1 MSALS
6 IQVPF
11 PVFQDRDGQPLDNGY
26 VWIGTANLN
35 PQTNPVVAYYDAAL
49 TIVAVQPLRTLNGFI
64 SRAGTP
70 AQVYVDGVNFSILV
84 QDSKGSMVYNFPDGS
99 GISPNASGIVYDP
112 AGTGAVATTVQTKLR
127 QYVSAK
133 DFGVVG
139 DGSTDDTTAIQAF
152 LNAAQG
158 KTGLLNSGTYLV
170 NDTLLIKTNTI
181 LVGEGFSNSIIVAG
195 PNLGNKA
202 IFLNQNYT
210 GTLNVYTDVNISVS
224 NIGFNG
230 NNITVTGPELVA
242 FGKVNGLIIDSCKIY
257 NRPYIGLSLGG
268 CLNFNVTNSEFTNC
282 GKVAVTSEGGA
293 ALYIASAGDGT
304 RSNSGTITNNY
315 IHDNRWAGIYANG
328 DKTIISQNNL
338 ISNKEAG
345 IFQTGNNNIINDNKI
360 VGVTRQNISASGI
373 ESGGYA
379 HIISNNYI
387 SDVDASC
394 IALTDVQGSILE
406 GNYLS
411 QAARDNVYY
420 PQGAGISIITTL
432 ASPNQPRDIL
442 IGNNKYASG
451 DAKTYSAVDIGN
463 AGAAPVYIVITANDF
478 SGVTYSSG
486 QAIKVAAGKS
496 DTTQVFRDNIGAF
509 DIFDY
514 GGYVQG
520 RYYAGESLSPT
531 AAGTL
536 TISANTIY
544 ATPFAIRQQ
553 QVWNKIAI
561 YVSTAQAGA
570 SAYLGVYRMENG
582 KPTTL
587 VGTPGIVSLATTG
600 LKELTVSEMLQQ
612 GMYALFVLP
621 DVSGAIINAGTLS
634 SQAIAT
640 VGTSGFGVADTL
652 ITAAYTYGALPATFP
667 TVVYATG
674 SSPLIM
680 LRWGA

>member
-26 VWIGTANLN
+26 VWLGVANLN
-35 PQTNPVVAYYDAAL
+35 PQTNPVVAYFDEAL
-49 TIVAVQPLRTLNGFI
+49 TIIAAQPLRTINGYI
-64 SRAGTP
+64 SNSGTP
-70 AQVYVDGVNFSILV
+70 AQVYVDAVNFSILV
-84 QDSKGSMVYNFPDGS
+84 QDSNGTMVYNFSDGS
-99 GISPNASGIVYDP
+99 GISPDACGVEYVP
-112 AGTGAVATTVQTKLR
+112 PFTAGVSYPVCQKLEQTI
-127 QYVSAK
+127 SAK

-139 DGSTDDTTAIQAF
+139 NGSTDDTAAMQAF

-158 KTGLLNSGTYLV
+158 KPGLLNSGTYLIST
-170 NDTLLIKTNTI
+170 TLTIKSGTI
-181 LVGEGFSNSIIVAG
+181 LIGEGFSNSILLAAAG
-195 PNLGNKA
+195 LGNTA
-202 IFLNQNYT
+202 MLVNQNYT
-210 GTLNVYTDVNISVS
+210 GTINVYTDVNIAVS

-230 NNITVTGPELVA
+230 NNITVTGPELVS
-242 FGKVNGLIIDSCKIY
+242 FGKVNGLIIDSCKFY
-257 NRPYIGLSLGG
+257 NRPYIGLALGG

-293 ALYIASAGDGT
+293 ALYIDSAGDGT
-304 RSNSGTITNNY
+304 RSKSGTVTNNY

-328 DKTIISQNNL
+328 DRSIISQNNV
-338 ISNKEAG
+338 ITNKEAG

-360 VGVTRQNISASGI
+360 VDVTRKNISASGI

-406 GNYLS
+406 GNYLA
-411 QAARDNVYY
+411 QAARDDVYY
-420 PQGAGISIITTL
+420 PQGAGISIITIQ

-442 IGNNKYASG
+442 IGNNKYACG

-463 AGAAPVYIVITANDF
+463 VGDAPVYIVITANDF

-520 RYYAGESLSPT
+520 RYYAGEALSPT

-536 TISANTIY
+536 TIAANTIY

-621 DVSGAIINAGTLS
+621 DVSGAIITAGTLS